1 MGECQHHIHS
11 RFVVYYTQHN
21 RRNDCTCAGNLRLC
35 LLRLHSVTVHAVS
48 SSATTATTVVVPS
61 SSAPP
66 SKTNDGLTCRTHR
79 ERAHCVTLSRW
90 GTLWHSGTCNL
101 TWMTRHERTHCA
113 TQLTLRLRNNIGRC
127 LRLLL
132 RRHDTFLHTHT
143 HTHTHERTLN
153 DRHSQRV
160 SSSLVQMQV
169 DSIIH
174 VGSMD

>member
-35 LLRLHSVTVHAVS
+35 LLRLHSVAVHAVS

-101 TWMTRHERTHCA
+101 TWMTRHEMTHCA
-113 TQLTLRLRNNIGRC
+113 TQLTLRLRGVLRPGTYSNNNIGRC

-143 HTHTHERTLN
+143 HTHTHMNT
-153 DRHSQRV
+153 HSTIGTHSV
-160 SSSLVQMQV
+160 
-169 DSIIH
+169 
-174 VGSMD
+174 

>member
-35 LLRLHSVTVHAVS
+35 LLRLHSVAVHAVS

-79 ERAHCVTLSRW
+79 ER
-90 GTLWHSGTCNL
+90 
-101 TWMTRHERTHCA
+101 THCA
-113 TQLTLRLRNNIGRC
+113 TQLTLSLRRVLRPGTYSNNNIGRC
-127 LRLLL
+127 LLLLL

-143 HTHTHERTLN
+143 HIHTYMNARSTIGTHN
-153 DRHSQRV
+153 V
-160 SSSLVQMQV
+160 
-169 DSIIH
+169 
-174 VGSMD
+174 